1 MSHTQTLI
9 RMSAGALVILTL
21 ALPAYAQTGNMQNRK
36 GNSNG
41 LQNLTPQ
48 QIAQLQT
55 LMHQM
60 QAILQQGANGQ
71 QNFQLAQN
79 GNMQNRKGKA
89 NGLQNLTPQQIAQ
102 LQTLMQ
108 QMQAILQQGANGQQN
123 FQQRGNQNFNA
134 FQQQGNAAIQG
145 NGNAPAAGFRPT
157 GLQRK

>member
-9 RMSAGALVILTL
+9 RMSACALVTLTV
-21 ALPAYAQTGNMQNRK
+21 ALPAYGQTGGK
-36 GNSNG
+36 KLG
-41 LQNLTPQ
+41 
-48 QIAQLQT
+48 
-55 LMHQM
+55 
-60 QAILQQGANGQ
+60 
-71 QNFQLAQN
+71 QN
-79 GNMQNRKGKA
+79 GNMQNRMSQA

-123 FQQRGNQNFNA
+123 FQQRGNQNFNG
-134 FQQQGNAAIQG
+134 FQQQGNAAIPG